1 MMKKVKEL
9 QLTQKK
15 VKELQLTQ
23 QEWFDA
29 TRVPPPHRDK
39 TKQYR
44 KEKHKKTWIPEE

>member
-1 MMKKVKEL
+1 MM
-9 QLTQKK
+9 KK